1 MAWIDADLSNL
12 VARRDVDGILRAIQS
27 PIYNLAMRM
36 LGDPDDAADAAQE
49 ILLRV
54 ATHLDQFR
62 QEASFST
69 WTYRVAAN
77 HLLTVRARRAEAK
90 TEEGSFDEAADQ
102 LRGALEMSGGLS
114 SEDRLLVEEVKL
126 WCTHGMLLHLDR
138 PHRLAY
144 ILGEVLELASD
155 EGAEILEITPD
166 AFRKRLS
173 RARGKLDEFLGGHC
187 GLVERRAP
195 CRCAKLVG
203 PAVALGIVD
212 AERLRYVPRREA
224 ESLRRNIDEFANA
237 AEVFRSH
244 PTYKFA
250 MRQLVDHKFSA
261 DPA

>member
-1 MAWIDADLSNL
+1 MSWIDADLTDL
-12 VARRDVDGILRAIQS
+12 VARRDVGGILRAIQS
-27 PIYNLAMRM
+27 PIYGLAIRM
-36 LGDPDDAADAAQE
+36 LGDPEDAADAAQE

-77 HLLTVRARRAEAK
+77 HLLTARARRAEAQ
-90 TEEGSFDEAADQ
+90 TEEGTFDEAASQ
-102 LRGALEMSGGLS
+102 LAGALEMSRGRS
-114 SEDRLLVEEVKL
+114 SEERLLVEEVKL

-144 ILGEVLELASD
+144 ILGEILELASE
-155 EGAEILEITPD
+155 EGAEILEITPE

-187 GLVERRAP
+187 GLVQPRSA

-203 PAVALGIVD
+203 PALELGIVD
-212 AERLRYVPRREA
+212 AERLRYVPRRQA
-224 ESLRRNIDEFANA
+224 ETLRRDIDEFANA
-237 AEVFRSH
+237 AELFRSH
-244 PTYKFA
+244 PTYTFA
-250 MRQLVDHKFSA
+250 MRELVDRKFGA
-261 DPA
+261 DAS

>member
-1 MAWIDADLSNL
+1 MAWIDADLSDFL
-12 VARRDVDGILRAIQS
+12 ARRDVDGILRAIQS
-27 PIYNLAMRM
+27 PIYNLAIRM

-49 ILLRV
+49 ILLRI

-62 QEASFST
+62 QEASFPT
-69 WTYRVAAN
+69 WAYRVAAN
-77 HLLTVRARRAEAK
+77 HLLTARARRAEAK

-102 LRGALEMSGGLS
+102 LAGALEMSHGLS
-114 SEDRLLVEEVKL
+114 PEDRLLVEEVKL

-187 GLVERRAP
+187 GLVERRAA

-203 PAVALGIVD
+203 PAVELGVVQAD
-212 AERLRYVPRREA
+212 RLRYVRRREA
-224 ESLRRNIDEFANA
+224 ESLRRSIDEFANA
-237 AEVFRSH
+237 AEVFRSQ
-244 PTYKFA
+244 PRYKFA
-250 MRQLVDHKFSA
+250 MRQLVDHKLGPGA
-261 DPA
+261 A